1 MHLPDFVSRAE
12 HHPDSRPKL
21 AGEKPEDDGAD
32 VLSVPLRFD
41 IDSNIFGWMEKYSS
55 NPFTS
60 IY

>member
-1 MHLPDFVSRAE
+1 MLVDLRWIHLPDLVSRAE

-41 IDSNIFGWMEKYSS
+41 IDSI
-55 NPFTS
+55 
-60 IY
+60 